1 MDVKLWRK
9 RHAAA
14 RVRREFRTAEEV
26 LHEAA
31 EQPAA
36 APRQAI
42 LDMRGPQVTLFRW
55 PLPHLASFMTS
66 APALASS
73 LSLVPE
79 TMLQIFSGR

>member
-26 LHEAA
+26 LNEAA

-42 LDMRGPQVTLFRW
+42 LDMRGPQVDLPPLLHLGIVHDQCTCPGLF
-55 PLPHLASFMTS
+55 PVV
-66 APALASS
+66 S
-73 LSLVPE
+73 LC
-79 TMLQIFSGR
+79 GNA